1 MHEEWSV
8 DGWRG
13 YRTVGSEIAA
23 ITVQIRGLWHYV
35 EHLGSV
41 LY

>member
-1 MHEEWSV
+1 MKNGQWTA
-8 DGWRG
+8 DWG